1 MNRTWWL
8 VGCAALIGCSA
19 PDDARKEPPKK
30 IAVKSEAKSETAPA
44 VFTVKMDT
52 SKGVVLVE
60 VHRDWSPNGVDHFYN
75 LVKTGY
81 FDGDRIYRVTQRYA
95 QFGVNGDP
103 SITGLWSM
111 ARIPDDKPVKQS
123 NVKGTLTYAQE
134 GAGTRTTQL
143 FFNLQDNK
151 ALDKDKFAPIGKVTE
166 GMDVVDHFYS
176 GYGDW
181 PPRGNGPDPVKV
193 QAEGNVY
200 LEARFPR
207 LDYIKKATIQ

>member
-1 MNRTWWL
+1 MNRKWWL
-8 VGCAALIGCSA
+8 VCCAALIGCSA
-19 PDDARKEPPKK
+19 PQEAKKEAPKK
-30 IAVKSEAKSETAPA
+30 AQVKNETAPP
-44 VFTVKMDT
+44 VFHVTLDT
-52 SKGVVLVE
+52 SKGAVVVE
-60 VHRDWSPNGVDHFYN
+60 VHRDWAPNGVDHFYN
-75 LVKTGY
+75 LIETGY

-111 ARIPDDKPVKQS
+111 ARIPDDPPSRHS

-151 ALDKDKFAPIGKVTE
+151 ALDKEKFLPIGMVTSGIE
-166 GMDVVDHFYS
+166 VLDHFYS

-193 QAEGNVY
+193 QAEGNPY
-200 LEARFPR
+200 LAEHFPR
-207 LDYIKKATIQ
+207 LDYIRKATIQ

>member
-8 VGCAALIGCSA
+8 VVCAALIGCSA
-19 PDDARKEPPKK
+19 PEQAAKKEPPKQTE
-30 IAVKSEAKSETAPA
+30 VKRDTAPD
-44 VFTVKMDT
+44 VFSVNLDT
-52 SKGVVLVE
+52 SKGPVVVE
-60 VHRDWSPNGVDHFYN
+60 VHRDWAPKGVDHFYN
-75 LVKTGY
+75 LVTTGY
-81 FDGDRIYRVTQRYA
+81 FDGNRIYRVTQRYA

-103 SITGLWSM
+103 KTTGLWSM
-111 ARIPDDKPVKQS
+111 ARIPDDPPKHS
-123 NVKGTLTYAQE
+123 NLKGTLSYAQE

-151 ALDKDKFAPIGKVTE
+151 ALDKDKFTPIGKVTA
-166 GMDVVDHFYS
+166 GMETVDRFYS

-181 PPRGNGPDPVKV
+181 PPRGNGPDPAKV
-193 QAEGNVY
+193 QAEGNPY